1 MVPGNRGR
9 STGRIV
15 PFGSELVTAGS
26 SPEDHHAIPVRV
38 ADPAALTETVVAAR
52 LMRGQP
58 PENENDGGCRM
69 RARRRGGGGRGG
81 RRGCCWSNIIIVP
94 ATVGDIHP
102 STGQPAPPKCSSV
115 RSAAVYRAYGIT
127 NVVDDPQQAGLA
139 VPAALPELLQQQ
151 PCSSTC

>member
-15 PFGSELVTAGS
+15 PFGSDELVTAG

-38 ADPAALTETVVAAR
+38 ADPAALTEIVVAAR

-81 RRGCCWSNIIIVP
+81 SPGLLLVQYIYS
-94 ATVGDIHP
+94 P
-102 STGQPAPPKCSSV
+102 SCGWRCSSN
-115 RSAAVYRAYGIT
+115 RSAG
-127 NVVDDPQQAGLA
+127 
-139 VPAALPELLQQQ
+139 PAEM
-151 PCSSTC
+151 